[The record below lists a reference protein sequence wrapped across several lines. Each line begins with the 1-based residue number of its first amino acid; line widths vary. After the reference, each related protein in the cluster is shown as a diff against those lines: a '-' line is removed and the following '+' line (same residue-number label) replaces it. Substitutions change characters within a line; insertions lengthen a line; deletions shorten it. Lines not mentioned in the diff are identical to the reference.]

1 MKDEKNEQ
9 EEIKQDEE
17 KDFKEEV
24 NEDVKVNT
32 SLESNKSKKNNL
44 VKYFVILILLVVLI
58 GGGVLASRINLKK
71 DTKEEGKTETEK
83 KPVNSKYT
91 ITSNDLVDFDLYFM
105 KEHNTET
112 NKVYSPISIKTALAM
127 LADGAKGDTKDQ
139 IVSII
144 GDYKNTKYT
153 NSSNMS
159 FANAMFINNNY
170 KDSIKSTYIEN
181 LKNKYN
187 ADVQYDSFTTPDIV
201 NKWVDS
207 KTFGQINNMVDDISQ
222 YNFVQVNALAI
233 DMEWVNKFQ
242 YKSNEGKS
250 YSVSFPHQS
259 FYNYTRALDNDF
271 SYLKW
276 RDSHNVESG
285 EFAGVINRYDIV
297 TDLGEDTIRKTITEE
312 YSAWLKEDP
321 CGTASTSPDVET
333 YVNTFIK
340 ELKESYKHVSSST
353 DYMLYNDDS
362 IKAFSKDL
370 KTYDGLTLQYVAIMP
385 KEIALTQF
393 LNDNDSESISK
404 IISNLKEVKLE
415 NFNDNAITKINGNM
429 PFFNY
434 NDNLDLIEDLKKIGI
449 TDIFDIN
456 KSNLSDMVEAGDAM
470 VIGKLVHKANI
481 ELTNEGIKAAAATM
495 SGGLGSASCP
505 VYDHIYDVPIEEID
519 MDFNKPFMYLLRD
532 KKTGEIWFA
541 GTVYEPKRSENQW

>member
-9 EEIKQDEE
+9 EEIKQDEK

-24 NEDVKVNT
+24 NEDVKGNT
-32 SLESNKSKKNNL
+32 SLESNKGKKNNL

-58 GGGVLASRINLKK
+58 GGGVLASRIDLKK

-83 KPVNSKYT
+83 KPVNSKYI
-91 ITSNDLVDFDLYFM
+91 ITGNDLVDFDLYFM

-201 NKWVDS
+201 NKWVDG

-242 YKSNEGKS
+242 YKYGERSE
-250 YSVSFPHQS
+250 YYVIFPHQN
-259 FYNYTRALDNDF
+259 FFAHVGYLGETGGMIFNDDNVVDGGF
-271 SYLKW
+271 
-276 RDSHNVESG
+276 
-285 EFAGVINRYDIV
+285 FAGVINRYDIV
-297 TDLGEDTIRKTITEE
+297 NELGEDTIRKTISEE
-312 YSAWLKEDP
+312 YSAWLEEDP
-321 CGTASTSPDVET
+321 CKTASTSPDVET
-333 YVNTFIK
+333 YVNDFIK
-340 ELKESYKHVSSST
+340 ELKSAYKHVSSST
-353 DYMLYNDDS
+353 DYYVYDDDNT
-362 IKAFSKDL
+362 KAFAKDL
-370 KTYDGLTLQYVAIMP
+370 QTYDGLTLQYVAIMP
-385 KEIALTQF
+385 KDVPLTQYISSS
-393 LNDNDSESISK
+393 DSKSIST
-404 IISNLKEVKLE
+404 IINNLKEIKLE
-415 NFNDNAITKINGNM
+415 NFNDRVITKITGSM
-429 PFFNY
+429 PFFSY
-434 NDNLDLIEDLKKIGI
+434 NDNLDLISDLKKIGI
-449 TDIFDIN
+449 TDIFDI
-456 KSNLSDMVEAGDAM
+456 SRSDLSDMVDKGDSM
-470 VIGKLVHKANI
+470 VIDQLTHKANI
-481 ELTNEGIKAAAATM
+481 ELTNDGIKAAAATR
-495 SGGLGSASCP
+495 SGGRGSSSCP
-505 VYDHIYDVPIEEID
+505 SYDHIYEVPIEEID
-519 MDFNKPFMYLLRD
+519 LNFNKPFMYLVRD
-532 KKTGEIWFA
+532 KNTGEVWFA
-541 GTVYEPKRSENQW
+541 GTVYEPKERSS